1 MTVAAP
7 SVSNSII
14 DAEEIRKSVQQ
25 SLGFNL
31 PAIGIT
37 KQFGHK
43 VRKDLGKDACL
54 GI

>member
-1 MTVAAP
+1 MCFN
-7 SVSNSII
+7 SVK

-25 SLGFNL
+25 SLGFNF

-37 KQFGHK
+37 KHFGHK
-43 VRKDLGKDACL
+43 VRKDLGKDLRL